1 MIEIVDE
8 RGRKQRYQ
16 MSDEGSNVAYTKEEI
31 ADIGVSM
38 GVPDLDQIDWE
49 AAVTELHNRLFD
61 TKLFTMDDVTTRE
74 GLLSAVVLA
83 VLKAKIVKL
92 YIQGEN

>member
-16 MSDEGSNVAYTKEEI
+16 MSDEDSDIVYTEEEI
-31 ADIGVSM
+31 ADLGVSM
-38 GVPDLDQIDWE
+38 GVPDLDQVDWE
-49 AAVTELHNRLFD
+49 QAVTELHNLLYDRG
-61 TKLFTMDDVTTRE
+61 LFTMDDVTARE

-83 VLKAKIVKL
+83 VLKGKIVRL
-92 YIQGEN
+92 YKQGEH

>member
-1 MIEIVDE
+1 MIEVVDE

-16 MSDEGSNVAYTKEEI
+16 MSDENGDIAYTEEEI
-31 ADIGVSM
+31 AEIGVSM

-49 AAVTELHNRLFD
+49 QAVTELHNKLFD
-61 TKLFTMDDVTTRE
+61 TKLFTMDDITARE

-92 YIQGEN
+92 YIQGEH